1 MSPQK
6 AAAPKLRQP
15 KQIQHRISPDERQEL
30 IDSYRSGQSVVLLA
44 TKFKIHRTT
53 VTGILARS
61 GTQIRQPGLANEQI
75 LRAIDLYKFGN
86 SLAAIGS
93 ELGVD
98 AETVRRYLKSHGVTM
113 RAPGSRRNKRSA

>member
-1 MSPQK
+1 M
-6 AAAPKLRQP
+6 
-15 KQIQHRISPDERQEL
+15 
-30 IDSYRSGQSVVLLA
+30 LLA